1 MHWLTL
7 TAHPEQV
14 ARRLLGQQPGLEQ
27 LAEQLEPS
35 TPPAQAEAWAGTARY
50 LRNRTQATPEERP
63 GRKPDMSA
71 AAAAA
76 FRAVLEEVGGVA
88 VSPLE
93 ELLLAGV
100 QGRAS
105 LTKGVEIAWR

>member
-1 MHWLTL
+1 
-7 TAHPEQV
+7 
-14 ARRLLGQQPGLEQ
+14 
-27 LAEQLEPS
+27 
-35 TPPAQAEAWAGTARY
+35 
-50 LRNRTQATPEERP
+50 
-63 GRKPDMSA
+63 MSA

>member
-1 MHWLTL
+1 
-7 TAHPEQV
+7 
-14 ARRLLGQQPGLEQ
+14 
-27 LAEQLEPS
+27 
-35 TPPAQAEAWAGTARY
+35 
-50 LRNRTQATPEERP
+50 
-63 GRKPDMSA
+63 MSE

-76 FRAVLEEVGGVA
+76 FRAVLEEVGGVV